1 MFYLQHNAGQRTIAS
16 KTPTMEIE
24 RSAIAAKFFY
34 RREVF
39 KKNKESGSI
48 FTNHFTIVIVSENL
62 RF

>member
-1 MFYLQHNAGQRTIAS
+1 
-16 KTPTMEIE
+16 MEIE
-24 RSAIAAKFFY
+24 RLVIVVKFFQ

-48 FTNHFTIVIVSENL
+48 FINYFMIVIVSENL